1 MTASSILVSS
11 TSIPIPNPA
20 SASAILSSTLTVP
33 QNTFRNPHRTAMR
46 RSTTKDTSFFIPRR
60 PAPPAPKRLPPPPP
74 QPPTSKPKRPLPP
87 PPPPTPLLP
96 PLPTPPLG
104 LIGPDTYFPPL
115 PLYAPLPLNPL
126 LVSNIDLSSY
136 LPTPFLP
143 VDEKASYD
151 PLQHYLTETGSV
163 VERLFTLHDYIS
175 ATTTTTPSPAPTPAA
190 AENARGNSTDN
201 AVEED
206 EDGYSDDDTSIALSD
221 SDPCVKPSQP
231 RLGRTR
237 KRMWS
242 RRGSALLRR
251 VTRHSGGN
259 ERRFRESERCGLGGL
274 WEV

>member
-1 MTASSILVSS
+1 
-11 TSIPIPNPA
+11 
-20 SASAILSSTLTVP
+20 
-33 QNTFRNPHRTAMR
+33 
-46 RSTTKDTSFFIPRR
+46 
-60 PAPPAPKRLPPPPP
+60 
-74 QPPTSKPKRPLPP
+74 
-87 PPPPTPLLP
+87 
-96 PLPTPPLG
+96 
-104 LIGPDTYFPPL
+104 
-115 PLYAPLPLNPL
+115 
-126 LVSNIDLSSY
+126 
-136 LPTPFLP
+136 
-143 VDEKASYD
+143 
-151 PLQHYLTETGSV
+151 V